1 MNVNVTVQLDKNY
14 FDGLLKLHKQCKTA
28 KTQNILK
35 QNRINNYPA
44 SIYS

>member
-14 FDGLLKLHKQCKTA
+14 FDGLKLHKQCKTV

-44 SIYS
+44 SIYA